1 MVSEST
7 LYGIFDSKYVGL
19 AFTEKKINL
28 GNLIFGTDKWKALDG
43 PVSETQ
49 LDPLTDMFSKQGEL
63 ICFLVLRY
71 T

>member
-1 MVSEST
+1 MAS
-7 LYGIFDSKYVGL
+7 LIQNMLDSPSQK
-19 AFTEKKINL
+19 KKINL
-28 GNLIFGTDKWKALDG
+28 GNQIFGTDKWKALDG

-49 LDPLTDMFSKQGEL
+49 LDPLTDMFSKQSEL